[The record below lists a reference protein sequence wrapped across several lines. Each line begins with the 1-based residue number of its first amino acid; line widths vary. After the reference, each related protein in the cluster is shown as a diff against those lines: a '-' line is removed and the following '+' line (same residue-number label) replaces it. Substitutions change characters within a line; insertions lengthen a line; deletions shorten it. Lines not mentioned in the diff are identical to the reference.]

1 MSDEYIRD
9 ILTEYSDFCM
19 DTFYSPDREELEKH
33 VFSRRHEKKMKKLVW
48 SEKYF
53 GIHIQA
59 GYVVRRVAILTA
71 VILSLAA
78 ANTVSARVFGFN
90 PWRIVATAAGD
101 FWVKTVYHMS
111 YEGGQGKLKKARNNV
126 PAYIPDGYRLT
137 YSDIEEDVGAVTWKQ
152 GEKEIGYTYMDMAD
166 GTTVYMSSE
175 LEKQDEFTIEGCRA
189 VLYTKGGEWLLEWND
204 AERWHELSGTAISR
218 EEMVKIAES
227 IYEEK

>member
-9 ILTEYSDFCM
+9 ILAEYSDFCM

-33 VFSRRHEKKMKKLVW
+33 VFSKRHEKKMKKLVW

-53 GIHIQA
+53 GIHIRA
-59 GYVVRRVAILTA
+59 GYVVRRVAILAA

-78 ANTVSARVFGFN
+78 ANTVSAKVFGFN
-90 PWRIVATAAGD
+90 PWQIITTAADD
-101 FWVKTVYHMS
+101 FWTKTMYHMA
-111 YEGGQGKLKKARNNV
+111 GGDGQAEPKRAINDV

-137 YSDIEEDVGAVTWKQ
+137 YSRIEEDAGVATWKQ
-152 GEKEIGYTYMDMAD
+152 GEREIGYTYMDMTDRA
-166 GTTVYMSSE
+166 TVYMSKE
-175 LEKQDEFTIEGCRA
+175 LEKQDEFTIEGYRA
-189 VLYTKGGEWLLEWND
+189 VLYTGGDEWFLEWND
-204 AERWHELSGTAISR
+204 AERWHELSGTVISR

>member
-9 ILTEYSDFCM
+9 ILAEYADFCM

-33 VFSRRHEKKMKKLVW
+33 VFSKRHEKKMKKLVW

-53 GIHIQA
+53 GIHIRA
-59 GYVVRRVAILTA
+59 GYVVRRVAILAA

-90 PWRIVATAAGD
+90 PWQIISTAAD
-101 FWVKTVYHMS
+101 DLWMQAVYHMA
-111 YEGGQGKLKKARNNV
+111 GGDGQAEPKRAINDV
-126 PAYIPDGYRLT
+126 PAYIPDGYRRT
-137 YSDIEEDVGAVTWKQ
+137 YSDIEESAGTVMWKQ
-152 GEKEIGYTYMDMAD
+152 GERNIRYTYIDMTDRAA
-166 GTTVYMSSE
+166 VYIGKE
-175 LEKQDEFTIEGCRA
+175 LEKQDEFTIGGCQA
-189 VLYTKGGEWLLEWND
+189 TLYTEGDEWFLEWND
-204 AERWHELSGTAISR
+204 AERWHELSGTVISR